1 MKNSGFFLIL
11 FSTAAFFISTSLIS
25 NVTPDEPEMP
35 KDVKKVIE
43 KSCFGCHNS
52 DSKNEDAKEELDF
65 KTLNDLSKVRKI
77 TKLRDIAEV
86 IEEGEMPPKK
96 FLENY
101 PDRKLTEEDAELLT
115 KWAKSE
121 AAALIG
127 D

>member
-11 FSTAAFFISTSLIS
+11 FSAAAFFISASFIS
-25 NVTPDEPEMP
+25 NTSPDESEMP
-35 KDVKKVIE
+35 KDVKKIIK
-43 KSCFGCHNS
+43 KSCFDCHNS

-65 KTLNDLSKVRKI
+65 KTFSELSKVRKI

-86 IEEGEMPPKK
+86 IEEGEMPPQK

-101 PDRKLTEEDAELLT
+101 PDKKLTEEDAELLT
-115 KWAKSE
+115 KWAKNE
-121 AAALIG
+121 ASALIG